1 MVHWN
6 RWFSRRQW
14 PLRPHSVPL
23 PHAADVCRNGGACP
37 AKMDPFMTVATETKP
52 ETAEAADVQAVE
64 AHLPQP
70 QYHLRIEPSKG
81 WVSLKL
87 RELWEYRELLYFLTW
102 RDIKVRYK
110 QTVLGAAW
118 AIIQPFFTMV
128 VFSLFFGGLAKVP
141 SDDVPYPI
149 FSYTALVPWTF
160 FAYGLQQSSN
170 SLVASANLLKKI
182 YFPRLV
188 IPISSV
194 ISGVVDFVL
203 AFIVLLIMMLV
214 YGIFPT
220 VNVIFLP
227 FFVLLAFVTSLGVG
241 MWLSAMNVQF
251 RDVRYT
257 IPFLTQFWMFAT
269 PIAYP
274 SSLIEN
280 DLLRALYGI
289 NPMTGV
295 VEGFRWALL
304 NTDTAPGP
312 IVVVSSAVA
321 VGLLISGMY
330 YFRRMEKTFADVV

>member
-1 MVHWN
+1 
-6 RWFSRRQW
+6 
-14 PLRPHSVPL
+14 
-23 PHAADVCRNGGACP
+23 
-37 AKMDPFMTVATETKP
+37 MTVVTEAKP
-52 ETAEAADVQAVE
+52 ETAEATDVQSVE
-64 AHLPQP
+64 AHLPQQ

-170 SLVASANLLKKI
+170 SLVTSANLLKKI

-203 AFIVLLIMMLV
+203 AFVVLLIMMLV

-227 FFVLLAFVTSLGVG
+227 FFVLLAFVASLGVG

-312 IVVVSSAVA
+312 IVVVSSTVA
-321 VGLLISGMY
+321 VGLLVSGMY